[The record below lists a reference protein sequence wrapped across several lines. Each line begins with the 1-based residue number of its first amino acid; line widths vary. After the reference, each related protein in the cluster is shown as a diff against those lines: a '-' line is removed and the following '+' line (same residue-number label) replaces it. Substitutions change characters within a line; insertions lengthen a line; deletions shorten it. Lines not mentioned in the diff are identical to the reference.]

1 MQVLTGEE
9 IQRLLIQGKENNC
22 FELLLLE
29 LTTGLCRGEILAL
42 QWDDLNVQ
50 TGTLRVERQ
59 VQRIQGEL
67 VVSQPKTRA
76 SSRSILLPAPIL
88 KILKQYQQNVR

>member
-29 LTTGLCRGEILAL
+29 LTTGLRRGEILAL